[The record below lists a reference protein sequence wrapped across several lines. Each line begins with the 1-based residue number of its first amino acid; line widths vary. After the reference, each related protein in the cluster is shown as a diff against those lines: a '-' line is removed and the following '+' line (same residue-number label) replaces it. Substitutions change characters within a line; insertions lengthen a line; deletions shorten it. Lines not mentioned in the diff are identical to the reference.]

1 MTVQVLCLGECLY
14 DRIFDRYDGDQPH
27 TPFWVDYP
35 GGAPANV
42 AVGLAKLGTAVGFI
56 GSLGD
61 DRQGDQLRSILEQ
74 AGVDCAGVQRSPRP
88 TRIVLVHRDRH
99 GERSFV
105 GFSQPDPGSFADA
118 HLDAQQLS
126 LEWFSQAD
134 YLVMGTLGLAYPSL
148 RQSLDQALAWA
159 QDHGLTTVVDL
170 NWRPGFWP
178 HPDQAPP
185 MVRAWVDR
193 VDILKLNQGE
203 AEWLFQST
211 TAAPILAQLGNAKA
225 VLVTAGD
232 QGCDYATAAGLQ
244 GYIPAFRVEAEDS
257 TGAGDSFLAGFIHQL
272 CQRGLTLLEQPEPLV
287 AALRYASA
295 AGALTTTQAG
305 AMAAQPDARSLEAF
319 LYLHP
324 PSLGESP

>member
-1 MTVQVLCLGECLY
+1 MSVQVLCLGECLY
-14 DRIFDRYDGDQPH
+14 DRIFDRYDGDRPH

-42 AVGLAKLGTAVGFI
+42 AVGLAKLGTRVGFI
-56 GSLGD
+56 GSLGE
-61 DRQGDQLRSILEQ
+61 DRQGEQLRSILAE
-74 AGVDCAGVQRSPRP
+74 AGVDCTGVQRSPRP
-88 TRIVLVHRDRH
+88 TRIVLVHRDRN

-105 GFSQPDPGSFADA
+105 GFSQPDLSSFADA
-118 HLDAQQLS
+118 YLDAQQLRP
-126 LEWFSQAD
+126 EWFAQAD

-148 RQSLDQALAWA
+148 RSSLEQAMAWA

-170 NWRPGFWP
+170 NWRPGFWSQP
-178 HPDQAPP
+178 HQALPT
-185 MVRAWVDR
+185 VRAWVDR
-193 VDILKLNQGE
+193 VDVLKLNQSE

-211 TAAPILAQLGNAKA
+211 MAATILAQLGNAKA
-225 VLVTAGD
+225 VLVTAGN

-244 GYIPAFRVEAEDS
+244 GHIPAFRVEGEDS

-272 CQRGLTLLEQPEPLV
+272 CQQGLILLEQPEPLV

-305 AMAAQPDARSLEAF
+305 AMAAQPDASSLEAF

-324 PSLGESP
+324 PSPGENH